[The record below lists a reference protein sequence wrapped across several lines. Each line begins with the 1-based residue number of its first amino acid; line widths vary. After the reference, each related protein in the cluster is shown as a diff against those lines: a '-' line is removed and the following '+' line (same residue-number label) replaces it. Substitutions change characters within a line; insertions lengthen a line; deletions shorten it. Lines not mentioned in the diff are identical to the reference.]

1 MWQLRLL
8 GERAALVQQ
17 CHRRLLMQSHRQ
29 LPVHQQVWVQL
40 LPTAVTAASLSTL
53 ASTHR
58 LQEWQLLLA
67 DGQSDLL
74 EPSLPKSVLSKSSS
88 PKSDLSKSSSPKSE
102 ATAHIEQPHLY
113 STLWHSAAHILGW
126 ALESHYGD
134 DCLLTNGPAT
144 EQGFYYDSLLVQNG
158 HVHIKQRLDA
168 LSSGSITSPLQLLDP
183 FVIERD
189 IASLINGKP
198 GTIYHPKE
206 ADLDALSVLMEKQL
220 SSHLPFTLLQVSR
233 EKAAWMFAYSP
244 FKLLYLSR
252 IPADEVVTLY
262 RCGSFIDLCRGPHV
276 NSTKAIGGMKLLR
289 TGATQWSSDSPHN
302 ISRIHGIAFPTGKAL
317 REWTLLQKEAADRD
331 HRHIGR
337 KQSLFYFSPVSPGA
351 PFFMPHGTRIVQRL
365 TDLLRSEYR
374 RHGFDEIITPLV
386 FNKSLWD
393 RSGHWQNYKEDMFAV
408 SGCCSGHSQEMPRS
422 SSREEESQPSSSS
435 SAIHNDAES
444 DHPMQALKPMNCPGH
459 CLLFGSTTRSYRDLP
474 IRYAEFSPLHRN
486 EASGALTG
494 LTRVRKF
501 HQDDG
506 HIFCTP
512 AQVSQEIASTLSFI
526 DYMYTVVFQF
536 PHYKLALSTRPTDG
550 YVGELAQWD
559 IAESALRETL
569 DASGREWSVQE
580 GEGAFYG
587 PKIDVSVRDALGR
600 YHQTATI
607 QLDFQLPARFGLTY
621 QTSGADGEGVGATDT
636 PVMVHR
642 AILGSIERML
652 AILTEHWGG
661 RWPFWISPRQAI
673 VVPVNDKLN
682 AYAQHIKLAIARGG
696 HGRADLHGAAT
707 EATPMSSAVSTPHYY
722 VDVDSSNN
730 LLSKRIREAQLL
742 QYNYILVVGD
752 KELEAGTVSVR
763 TRTGKRLGE
772 MTVAQVLDL
781 FAQTT
786 ATFTMES

>member
-29 LPVHQQVWVQL
+29 LPV
-40 LPTAVTAASLSTL
+40 
-53 ASTHR
+53 
-58 LQEWQLLLA
+58 
-67 DGQSDLL
+67 
-74 EPSLPKSVLSKSSS
+74 PS
-88 PKSDLSKSSSPKSE
+88 
-102 ATAHIEQPHLY
+102 AAHIEQPHLY

-302 ISRIHGIAFPTGKAL
+302 ISRIHGIAFPTVS
-317 REWTLLQKEAADRD
+317 LLFQPCFSRC
-331 HRHIGR
+331 
-337 KQSLFYFSPVSPGA
+337 SL
-351 PFFMPHGTRIVQRL
+351 FMPHGTRIVQRL

>member
-1 MWQLRLL
+1 
-8 GERAALVQQ
+8 
-17 CHRRLLMQSHRQ
+17 
-29 LPVHQQVWVQL
+29 
-40 LPTAVTAASLSTL
+40 
-53 ASTHR
+53 
-58 LQEWQLLLA
+58 
-67 DGQSDLL
+67 
-74 EPSLPKSVLSKSSS
+74 
-88 PKSDLSKSSSPKSE
+88 
-102 ATAHIEQPHLY
+102 
-113 STLWHSAAHILGW
+113 
-126 ALESHYGD
+126 
-134 DCLLTNGPAT
+134 
-144 EQGFYYDSLLVQNG
+144 
-158 HVHIKQRLDA
+158 
-168 LSSGSITSPLQLLDP
+168 
-183 FVIERD
+183 
-189 IASLINGKP
+189 
-198 GTIYHPKE
+198 
-206 ADLDALSVLMEKQL
+206 
-220 SSHLPFTLLQVSR
+220 
-233 EKAAWMFAYSP
+233 MFAYSP

-351 PFFMPHGTRIVQRL
+351 PFFMPH
-365 TDLLRSEYR
+365 
-374 RHGFDEIITPLV
+374 
-386 FNKSLWD
+386 
-393 RSGHWQNYKEDMFAV
+393 
-408 SGCCSGHSQEMPRS
+408 
-422 SSREEESQPSSSS
+422 
-435 SAIHNDAES
+435 ES

-474 IRYAEFSPLHRN
+474 IRYAEFSHFT
-486 EASGALTG
+486 ASGALTG

-707 EATPMSSAVSTPHYY
+707 EATPMSSAVSTPHYF
-722 VDVDSSNN
+722 DVDSSNN

-763 TRTGKRLGE
+763 TRTGKDW
-772 MTVAQVLDL
+772 VK
-781 FAQTT
+781 
-786 ATFTMES
+786 